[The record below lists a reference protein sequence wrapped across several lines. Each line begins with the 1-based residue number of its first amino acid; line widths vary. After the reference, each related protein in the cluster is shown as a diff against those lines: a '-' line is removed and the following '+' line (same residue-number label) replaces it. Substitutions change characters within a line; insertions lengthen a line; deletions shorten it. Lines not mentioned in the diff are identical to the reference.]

1 MNKRWLILCKST
13 LGLFIAGISLGMTD
27 VLADDICKNGAM
39 VPDEYCHFLSI
50 MALRT
55 LGDWISELVTH

>member
-1 MNKRWLILCKST
+1 MNKRWLILCKSA

-27 VLADDICKNGAM
+27 VLADDICKNGAWSLM
-39 VPDEYCHFLSI
+39 NIVIFLSI

-55 LGDWISELVTH
+55 LGDWISESVTH